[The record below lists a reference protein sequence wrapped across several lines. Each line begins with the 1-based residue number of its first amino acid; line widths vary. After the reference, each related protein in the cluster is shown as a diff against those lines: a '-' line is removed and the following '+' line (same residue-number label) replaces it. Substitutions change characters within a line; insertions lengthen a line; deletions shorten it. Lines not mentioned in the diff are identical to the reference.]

1 MNIKTRKLKVYAD
14 CNNIPYILLKGKWLK
29 ELGFNIHDIIK
40 VSLEKKKL
48 VIEKEKEQSV

>member
-1 MNIKTRKLKVYAD
+1 VNIKTRKLKVYSD
-14 CNNIPYILLKGKWLK
+14 FKNIPYILLKGKWLK

-40 VSLEKKKL
+40 VSLEKNKL